1 MLDNILNSA
10 KVALKIA
17 DSLKNQDLKEAILGL
32 KEEILNLQEEN
43 ISLKE
48 HLSKRQNFNMVFE
61 NNRYFNV
68 KEDNTKEGPYCSN
81 CWDSDKMAI
90 RLQRVDYHL
99 EGKCYICPRCKNTTQ
114 V

>member
-32 KEEILNLQEEN
+32 KEEILNLREEN

-48 HLSKRQNFNMVFE
+48 QLSKRQNFNMVFE
-61 NNRYFNV
+61 DNRYFNV
-68 KEDNTKEGPYCSN
+68 KEDNSREGPYCSN
-81 CWDSDKMAI
+81 CWDSDKMPI
-90 RLQRVDYHL
+90 RLQHFNPHS
-99 EGKCYICPRCKNTTQ
+99 EGECYVCPRCENTTW

>member
-32 KEEILNLQEEN
+32 KEEILDLREEN

-48 HLSKRQNFNMVFE
+48 QLSKRQNFNMVFE

-68 KEDNTKEGPYCSN
+68 KEDNSQEGPYCSN

-90 RLQRVDYHL
+90 RLQHFNPHSKG
-99 EGKCYICPRCKNTTQ
+99 ECYVCPRCKNTTWI
-114 V
+114 

>member
-32 KEEILNLQEEN
+32 KEEILNLREEN

-48 HLSKRQNFNMVFE
+48 QLSKRKNYNMVFE
-61 NNRYFNV
+61 DNRYFNV
-68 KEDNTKEGPYCSN
+68 KEDNSREGPYCSN

-90 RLQRVDYHL
+90 RLQHFNPHS
-99 EGKCYICPRCKNTTQ
+99 EGECYMCPRCKNTTW

>member
-32 KEEILNLQEEN
+32 KEEILNLREEN

-48 HLSKRQNFNMVFE
+48 QLSKRQNFNMVFE

-68 KEDNTKEGPYCSN
+68 KEDNSREGPYCSN

-90 RLQRVDYHL
+90 RLQHFNPHS
-99 EGKCYICPRCKNTTQ
+99 EGECYVCPRCKNTTW

>member
-17 DSLKNQDLKEAILGL
+17 DSLKNQDLKE
-32 KEEILNLQEEN
+32 EILNLREEN

-48 HLSKRQNFNMVFE
+48 QLSKRQNFNMVFE